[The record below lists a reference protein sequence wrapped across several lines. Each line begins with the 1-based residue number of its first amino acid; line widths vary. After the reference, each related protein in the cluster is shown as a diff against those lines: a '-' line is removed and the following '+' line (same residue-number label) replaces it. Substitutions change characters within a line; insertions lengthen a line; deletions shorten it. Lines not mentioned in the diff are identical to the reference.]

1 MHCHAGSLTLDG
13 RRRLRQLDG
22 AVYADGAPGAAAC
35 QTPVVVSTRT
45 AAAATVLSVALAP
58 SGGQAV
64 MLKPD

>member
-1 MHCHAGSLTLDG
+1 MQVPSHSTDGGGCGSWT
-13 RRRLRQLDG
+13 
-22 AVYADGAPGAAAC
+22 ATVYADGAPGAAAC

-45 AAAATVLSVALAP
+45 ATAATVLSVALAP

>member
-1 MHCHAGSLTLDG
+1 MQVPSHPTDGGGSGSWT
-13 RRRLRQLDG
+13 
-22 AVYADGAPGAAAC
+22 ASVYADGAPGAAC

-45 AAAATVLSVALAP
+45 ATAATVLSVALAP